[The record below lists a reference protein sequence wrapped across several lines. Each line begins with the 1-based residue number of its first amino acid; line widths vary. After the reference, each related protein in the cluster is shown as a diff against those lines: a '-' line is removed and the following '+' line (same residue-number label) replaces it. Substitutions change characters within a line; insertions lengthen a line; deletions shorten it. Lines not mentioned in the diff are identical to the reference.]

1 MTPTLAQLIDVSP
14 LAAAQPRTK
23 DALHAA
29 LDSTPVS
36 LRRHPAGR
44 LLLLE
49 GDPCDEVH
57 LVAEGLLRVRHLS
70 PEGREHVVSYLGPGR
85 LLNLVPALDDGAAL
99 GSVDALTDATT
110 YAIPCDLL
118 REWIARDADLAAAV
132 ARYLAGELRRVDAML
147 ADMALHTVRARL
159 ARFLLTH
166 AESNPAHHRWTQA
179 MIAANIGTV
188 RDVVGRLL
196 REMRQEG
203 IIRRERGRL
212 VIVDREALEREAEG
226 E

>member
-1 MTPTLAQLIDVSP
+1 
-14 LAAAQPRTK
+14 
-23 DALHAA
+23 
-29 LDSTPVS
+29 
-36 LRRHPAGR
+36 
-44 LLLLE
+44 
-49 GDPCDEVH
+49 
-57 LVAEGLLRVRHLS
+57 LRVRHLS

>member
-14 LAAAQPRTK
+14 LAEAQPRTK
-23 DALHAA
+23 DALRAA
-29 LDSTPVS
+29 LREAPAAVH
-36 LRRHPAGR
+36 RHPAGR

-57 LVAEGLLRVRHLS
+57 LVAEGLLRVRHLT

-85 LLNLVPALDDGAAL
+85 LLNLVPALDDGAVL
-99 GSVDALTDATT
+99 GTVDALTDATT
-110 YAIPCDLL
+110 YAIPCALF
-118 REWIARDADLAAAV
+118 REWIAQDAGLAAAV
-132 ARYLAGELRRVDAML
+132 ARYLAGELRRIDTML

-159 ARFLLTH
+159 ARFLLVH

-179 MIAANIGTV
+179 TIAANIGTV

-196 REMRQEG
+196 REMRQDG

-212 VIVDREALEREAEG
+212 VIVDREALEREAEA

>member
-14 LAAAQPRTK
+14 LAAAEPRTK
-23 DALHAA
+23 DALRAA
-29 LDSTPVS
+29 LHGAPAS

-49 GDPCDEVH
+49 GDPCDDVH
-57 LVAEGLLRVRHLS
+57 LVAEGLLRVRHLT

-99 GSVDALTDATT
+99 GTVDALTDAAT
-110 YAIPCDLL
+110 YAIPCALF
-118 REWIARDADLAAAV
+118 REWVAQDAGLAAAL

-179 MIAANIGTV
+179 TIAANIGTV